1 MNCKNILVINQDSRD
16 IRYDCEGSFPD
27 QPMDIASKSEK
38 KMHLPMETNPW
49 EGKGKDSKYEQYI
62 TEVQKQ
68 HLQFSAL
75 YND

>member
-38 KMHLPMETNPW
+38 KNAFADGNQSMGR
-49 EGKGKDSKYEQYI
+49 EGKGFEI
-62 TEVQKQ
+62 
-68 HLQFSAL
+68 
-75 YND
+75 